1 VTSYLLDRDG
11 HAKVGIERTEIEAR
25 LETGDFFWLDLHS
38 PAEEDFQVLRDV
50 FGFHPLAVED
60 AEHFGQRAK
69 IEPYENFYFLVFH
82 GVAPPP
88 DEDRLVEL
96 HCFFSDR
103 FLVTVRRDESPA
115 CDALRERY
123 ERQGA
128 LAEPIRLLY
137 QIVDA
142 LVDSFF
148 PALND
153 LDDEIEELEDD
164 ILADPSDEQLQR
176 IYALRR
182 RVTRMRTVV
191 TQELN
196 LTESWVSGAPDLP
209 HLSPEGEHYLRDV
222 HDHLRRLSDRIE
234 GAREILISV
243 MDTFFSATTRR
254 LNDVV
259 KQLTVIAAIFLPL
272 SFIAGF
278 FGQNFGWLVENIS
291 GWPEFLFLGIG
302 LQAFACGLMLV
313 YFKRR
318 GWF

>member
-11 HAKVGIERTEIEAR
+11 HSKTVIERAEVESR
-25 LETGDFFWLDLHS
+25 LENGDFFWLDLHS
-38 PAEEDFQVLRDV
+38 PSEDDFRLLREV
-50 FGFHPLAVED
+50 FSFHPLAVED
-60 AEHFGQRAK
+60 AEHFEQRAK
-69 IEPYENFYFLVFH
+69 IEAYDDFYFLVFY

-103 FLVTVRRDESPA
+103 FLVTVRRDDSPA
-115 CDALRERY
+115 CDSLRERY

-148 PALND
+148 PALED
-153 LDDEIEELEDD
+153 FDDEIDALQES
-164 ILADPSDEQLQR
+164 ILSDPSDEQLKQ
-176 IYALRR
+176 IFALRR
-182 RVTRMRTVV
+182 RLARMRMVIE
-191 TQELN
+191 QERDLARR
-196 LTESWVSGAPDLP
+196 WVSGAPELP

-222 HDHLRRLSDRIE
+222 HDHLARLSERIE
-234 GAREILISV
+234 TYRELLTSV
-243 MDTFFSATTRR
+243 MDTYFSATSQN
-254 LNDVV
+254 LNAAV

-278 FGQNFGWLVENIS
+278 FGQNFGWLVDNIS
-291 GWPEFLFLGIG
+291 GWPEFVILGVG
-302 LQAFACGLMLV
+302 LQLFALALMLV

>member
-11 HAKVGIERTEIEAR
+11 HAKTAIEGAEVEAR
-25 LETGDFFWLDLHS
+25 LENGDFFWLDLHR
-38 PAEEDFQVLRDV
+38 PTQDDFQLLRDV
-50 FGFHPLAVED
+50 FGFHSLAVED

-69 IEPYENFYFLVFH
+69 IEPYEDFYFLVFY
-82 GVAPPP
+82 GVAPAP

-96 HCFFSDR
+96 HCFFSDH

-148 PALND
+148 PPLGD
-153 LDDEIEELEDD
+153 LDDEIDALQDS
-164 ILADPSDEQLQR
+164 ILADPSDEHLQR
-176 IYALRR
+176 IFELRR
-182 RVTRMRTVV
+182 RLSRMRTVV
-191 TQELN
+191 AQERDLAQR
-196 LTESWVSGAPDLP
+196 WVGGAPDLP

-222 HDHLRRLSDRIE
+222 HDHLIRLSERLDAYRE
-234 GAREILISV
+234 LVTGA
-243 MDTFFSATTRR
+243 MDTYFSATSRR
-254 LNDVV
+254 LNTVV
-259 KQLTVIAAIFLPL
+259 KQLTVIAAVFLPL

-278 FGQNFGWLVENIS
+278 FGQNFGWLVDHIN
-291 GWPEFLFLGIG
+291 GWPEFLILGLG
-302 LQAFACGLMLV
+302 LQLFAVGLMLG

>member
-1 VTSYLLDRDG
+1 MTSYLLDRHG
-11 HAKVGIERTEIEAR
+11 HAKTAIEKDEIESR
-25 LETGDFFWLDLHS
+25 LESGDFFWLDLHRPS
-38 PAEEDFQVLRDV
+38 EEDFRLLREI

-69 IEPYENFYFLVFH
+69 IEPYEDFYFLVFH

-96 HCFFSDR
+96 HCFFSDH

-115 CDALRERY
+115 CDALRGRY

-148 PALND
+148 PALAD
-153 LDDEIEELEDD
+153 LDDEIDALQDS

-176 IYALRR
+176 IFELRR
-182 RVTRMRTVV
+182 RLSRMRTVLA
-191 TQELN
+191 QERDLAQR
-196 LTESWVSGAPDLP
+196 WVGGAPDLP

-222 HDHLRRLSDRIE
+222 HDHLVRLTERIE
-234 GAREILISV
+234 HYRELLTGA
-243 MDTFFSATTRR
+243 MDTYFSATSRR
-254 LNDVV
+254 LNTVV
-259 KQLTVIAAIFLPL
+259 KQLTVIAAVFLPL

-278 FGQNFGWLVENIS
+278 FGQNFGWLVAHVE
-291 GWPEFLFLGIG
+291 GWPEFLILGVG
-302 LQAFACGLMLV
+302 LQLFAVALMV
-313 YFKRR
+313 TYFKRR